1 MKRVDFAAIMQEP
14 VSSPERTSK
23 RQALK
28 SFASKLKRSTSKR
41 DSTVRC
47 ILIPCRIC
55 ASLTISKGDRSYGN
69 RRKSHLLDVPSV
81 VVESEPNILAEWGN
95 KKSSDLPRP
104 SRDSVAGQYFVGNI
118 SKPSQKSPRSSPK
131 QLSHDELVN
140 YFAGAPEFD
149 IRSLRPR
156 VSYRWKLDEESGEP
170 QDFIDV
176 GHGTF
181 EAATLRRRER
191 TRQLRDL
198 VAEDADNQ
206 IPMMEVP
213 NMMSLNGREPGTIG
227 LEYFLQM
234 PLADSKRCAE
244 YDDEAF
250 RSKRQLLITSPEDLE
265 LRPLNLEYLIHRLN
279 QINDSRRSKD
289 GNEQREKMRGE
300 QKAAELHTELFSN
313 LLSEPER
320 EEDDPPFTDVDAQ
333 VVALARVLVTT
344 RLWYDFSLVEHR
356 IRLGQILWP
365 CTDYEDDLTAAFERQ
380 SMPTERDILLLQI
393 TLACELLI
401 RVELSGFPTS
411 GFSRKLR
418 WDLVLAQRFLDSI
431 NIAPKISAEDESPYR
446 NSVLSIATFVTARES
461 LDEDRVDSLDESHA
475 EPIMYPRH
483 EKRQV
488 AGLLKFAETLAWPH
502 TEEIQERFAERV
514 RRHSRGTFS
523 VYGAPMGTPGQTAFG
538 QGNYSAQ
545 QKRPQASRTCTA
557 QSLQLLPASAYRADT
572 FDLGGW
578 LSRSWLTGFVL
589 PGESTSHLLISTL
602 LENSPAAVAA
612 LGDAANLYQGFV
624 YKSRSYWSKSCV
636 VGRVIAAANGA
647 TDCMGWISC
656 SSAPVDQKDG
666 WVNLE
671 VKDLPSSSTPR
682 ITDSTALAAD
692 SAFVPSEKIT
702 VTDVEFTWPVD
713 GFTVLGNEARYHGF
727 SLLPT
732 GTNFELRPTTPSDEP
747 CTEAHLAP
755 IPTSVAFLEFSTKRS
770 SAPVKVTLP
779 LLYDVHFISAT
790 PCFPN
795 ISRPST
801 PATIPAS
808 SKSRSGQ
815 HSRVA
820 STKELPLPPTH
831 PLHSSYALGVIPA
844 ATILADNFTDTI
856 QLGEGTVVL
865 DCRGTG
871 ELQLLARAW
880 CAKVGENAVVGRVG
894 KTCLGCCVREARG
907 LGVKVVIRV

>member
-1 MKRVDFAAIMQEP
+1 MEIHGLDKADFAALMQEP

-23 RQALK
+23 RQVIKA
-28 SFASKLKRSTSKR
+28 FASKLKRSTTKR
-41 DSTVRC
+41 GSPGVR
-47 ILIPCRIC
+47 
-55 ASLTISKGDRSYGN
+55 SH
-69 RRKSHLLDVPSV
+69 KSQLLDVPSV
-81 VVESEPNILAEWGN
+81 VVESQPNILAEWGS
-95 KKSSDLPRP
+95 KRSTELPRP
-104 SRDSVAGQYFVGNI
+104 SRDSVVGQYYVGNI
-118 SKPSQKSPRSSPK
+118 AKPSHNSPRSSPK
-131 QLSHDELVN
+131 QLSHEDLVN
-140 YFAGAPEFD
+140 YFAGAPEFE

-170 QDFIDV
+170 QDFVDV
-176 GHGTF
+176 SHRTF

-198 VAEDADNQ
+198 VAEDAEGQ

-213 NMMSLNGREPGTIG
+213 NMLSLNGNEPGTIG

-244 YDDEAF
+244 DEDEAF
-250 RSKRQLLITSPEDLE
+250 QAKRQLLATSPEDLE
-265 LRPLNLEYLIHRLN
+265 LRPLNLEYLIHRLRE
-279 QINDSRRSKD
+279 IGDSRHPRSTDEHHERKR
-289 GNEQREKMRGE
+289 GNRT
-300 QKAAELHTELFSN
+300 ADELHTELFSN
-313 LLSEPER
+313 LLVEPER
-320 EEDDPPFTDVDAQ
+320 EEDDPPFTNLEGQ

-344 RLWYDFSLVEHR
+344 KTWYDFSLVEHR

-365 CTDYEDDLTAAFERQ
+365 STDYDDESANDVEDPATP
-380 SMPTERDILLLQI
+380 SERDILLLQI
-393 TLACELLI
+393 ALACELLI

-431 NIAPKISAEDESPYR
+431 NIAPKTSAEDESPCR
-446 NSVLSIATFVTARES
+446 NSFMSIASFVTARES
-461 LDEDRVDSLDESHA
+461 LDEPRT
-475 EPIMYPRH
+475 EPIMFPRH

-488 AGLLKFAETLAWPH
+488 AGLLRFAEALAWPH

-514 RRHSRGTFS
+514 RRHSRDAGRFG
-523 VYGAPMGTPGQTAFG
+523 VYGAALGTPSQVLA
-538 QGNYSAQ
+538 QSNYFAQ
-545 QKRPQASRTCTA
+545 QKRPQVGRTATA
-557 QSLQLLPASAYRADT
+557 QSLQLLPASAYGADA

-602 LENSPAAVAA
+602 LENSPSAVAA

-656 SSAPVDQKDG
+656 SSAPVDQRDG
-666 WVNLE
+666 WANLE
-671 VKDLPSSSTPR
+671 VKDLPNSATPR
-682 ITDSTALAAD
+682 ISDSTVLAAD
-692 SAFVPSEKIT
+692 SAFIPDEKIT
-702 VTDVEFTWPVD
+702 VTDTEFTWPVD
-713 GFTVLGNEARYHGF
+713 GFTVLGNETQYLGF

-732 GTNFELRPTTPSDEP
+732 GTSFELSAAVASDELSP
-747 CTEAHLAP
+747 NDAHLAP
-755 IPTSVAFLEFSTKRS
+755 IPTSVACLEFSAKRNS
-770 SAPVKVTLP
+770 SSRPPTKVTLP

-801 PATIPAS
+801 PATTTS
-808 SKSRSGQ
+808 TSKSRSRSGTEAL
-815 HSRVA
+815 S
-820 STKELPLPPTH
+820 KELPAPPTH
-831 PLHSSYALGVIPA
+831 PLHCSYAVEIIPA
-844 ATILADNFTDTI
+844 ATILADDFTDTVH
-856 QLGEGTVVL
+856 LGDETVVL

-907 LGVKVVIRV
+907 LGVKVVIRI

>member
-1 MKRVDFAAIMQEP
+1 MI
-14 VSSPERTSK
+14 
-23 RQALK
+23 
-28 SFASKLKRSTSKR
+28 
-41 DSTVRC
+41 
-47 ILIPCRIC
+47 
-55 ASLTISKGDRSYGN
+55 G
-69 RRKSHLLDVPSV
+69 
-81 VVESEPNILAEWGN
+81 ESEPNILAEWGS
-95 KKSSDLPRP
+95 KRSSDLPRP
-104 SRDSVAGQYFVGNI
+104 SKDSVVGQYYVGNTV
-118 SKPSQKSPRSSPK
+118 KPSHKSPRSSPK

-140 YFAGAPEFD
+140 YFAGAPEFE

-170 QDFIDV
+170 QDFVDV
-176 GHGTF
+176 DHKTF

-213 NMMSLNGREPGTIG
+213 NMLSLNGIEPGTIG

-244 YDDEAF
+244 DEDEAF
-250 RSKRQLLITSPEDLE
+250 KSKRQLLVSSPERLE
-265 LRPLNLEYLIHRLN
+265 LRPLDLQYLIQRLGEIGN
-279 QINDSRRSKD
+279 SRHSRS
-289 GNEQREKMRGE
+289 NEQHRE
-300 QKAAELHTELFSN
+300 QKEQRVAKLHTELFTN
-313 LLSEPER
+313 LLTELER
-320 EEDDPPFTDVDAQ
+320 EEDDSPYTSLEGQ

-344 RLWYDFSLVEHR
+344 KLWYDFSLVEHR

-365 CTDYEDDLTAAFERQ
+365 STEYDEESVVDVEEASTP
-380 SMPTERDILLLQI
+380 SERDILLLQI

-418 WDLVLAQRFLDSI
+418 WDLVLAQRFLD
-431 NIAPKISAEDESPYR
+431 NVHIAPKATVEDEPPYR
-446 NSVLSIATFVTARES
+446 NSVMSIATFVTAREDLEGS
-461 LDEDRVDSLDESHA
+461 RV

-488 AGLLKFAETLAWPH
+488 AGLLRFAEALAWPH
-502 TEEIQERFAERV
+502 AEEIQDRFAERV
-514 RRHSRGTFS
+514 RRRSRDAGRYD
-523 VYGAPMGTPGQTAFG
+523 VYGAPLGTPSQTSS
-538 QGNYSAQ
+538 QNNYFVQ
-545 QKRPQASRTCTA
+545 QKRPQVSRTCTA
-557 QSLQLLPASAYRADT
+557 QSLQLLPASAYGADA

-647 TDCMGWISC
+647 ADCMGWISC
-656 SSAPVDQKDG
+656 SSAPVGQPNG

-671 VKDLPSSSTPR
+671 VKDLPGSSTPPN
-682 ITDSTALAAD
+682 TNLAAD
-692 SAFVPSEKIT
+692 SAFVPGEKT
-702 VTDVEFTWPVD
+702 SVADVEFTWPVD
-713 GFTVLGNEARYHGF
+713 GFAVLGNEAQYLGF

-732 GTNFELRPTTPSDEP
+732 GTSFELSTAPLDNLSKDSG
-747 CTEAHLAP
+747 AHLAP
-755 IPTSVAFLEFSTKRS
+755 VPTTVACLEFGTKRS
-770 SAPVKVTLP
+770 SRTVKVTLP
-779 LLYDVHFISAT
+779 LLYDVYFISAT

-795 ISRPST
+795 ISRPPS
-801 PATIPAS
+801 PATKPS
-808 SKSRSGQ
+808 STRSRSRSNTEGL
-815 HSRVA
+815 SN
-820 STKELPLPPTH
+820 KELPSPPTH
-831 PLHSSYALGVIPA
+831 PLHCSYAVEVIPA
-844 ATILADNFTDTI
+844 ATILADDFTDTAH
-856 QLGEGTVVL
+856 LGNETVVL

-894 KTCLGCCVREARG
+894 KTCLGCCVREASG

>member
-1 MKRVDFAAIMQEP
+1 MTKHVDFAAILQEP
-14 VSSPERTSK
+14 ISQQTSPERTSK

-41 DSTVRC
+41 DSQRSRC
-47 ILIPCRIC
+47 
-55 ASLTISKGDRSYGN
+55 
-69 RRKSHLLDVPSV
+69 KSQLLDVPSV
-81 VVESEPNILAEWGN
+81 VVESEPDILTEWGS
-95 KKSSDLPRP
+95 KRSSDLPRP
-104 SRDSVAGQYFVGNI
+104 SRDSVVGQYYIGNI
-118 SKPSQKSPRSSPK
+118 AKPSHKSPRSSPK
-131 QLSHDELVN
+131 QLGHEDLIN
-140 YFAGAPEFD
+140 YFAGAPEFA
-149 IRSLRPR
+149 IKSLRPR

-170 QDFIDV
+170 QDFVDV

-213 NMMSLNGREPGTIG
+213 NMMSLNGSEPGTIG

-234 PLADSKRCAE
+234 PLSDSKRCAE
-244 YDDEAF
+244 DDEETL
-250 RSKRQLLITSPEDLE
+250 RTKRQMLITSPEQLE
-265 LRPLNLEYLIHRLN
+265 LRRLNLEYMINRLRE
-279 QINDSRRSKD
+279 ISDSRHPRNSEHSERKS
-289 GNEQREKMRGE
+289 NE
-300 QKAAELHTELFSN
+300 QKAAEFHRELFSN
-313 LLSEPER
+313 LLTEPER
-320 EEDDPPFTDVDAQ
+320 EEDDPPFTDLDGQ

-365 CTDYEDDLTAAFERQ
+365 STDFDDESVVDVEGPT
-380 SMPTERDILLLQI
+380 MPSERDILLLQI

-431 NIAPKISAEDESPYR
+431 NIAPKIPTDAEIPYR
-446 NSVLSIATFVTARES
+446 NSVMSIATFVTARES
-461 LDEDRVDSLDESHA
+461 LDESRV
-475 EPIMYPRH
+475 EPILYPKH

-488 AGLLKFAETLAWPH
+488 QGLLKFAETLAWPH

-514 RRHSRGTFS
+514 RRHSRDAGRFN
-523 VYGAPMGTPGQTAFG
+523 VYGAPLGTPGQSPV
-538 QGNYSAQ
+538 QNNYF
-545 QKRPQASRTCTA
+545 QKRPQIGRTATA
-557 QSLQLLPASAYRADT
+557 QSLQLLPASAYGADS

-602 LENSPAAVAA
+602 LENSPSAVAA

-624 YKSRSYWSKSCV
+624 YKSRSYWSKSCI

-647 TDCMGWISC
+647 TDCMGWVSC
-656 SSAPVDQKDG
+656 SSAPVDQQDG

-671 VKDLPSSSTPR
+671 VKDLPSSTTPR
-682 ITDSTALAAD
+682 IADSSALAAD
-692 SAFVPSEKIT
+692 SAFVPGEKSTIT
-702 VTDVEFTWPVD
+702 DTEFAWPVD
-713 GFTVLGNEARYHGF
+713 GLIVLGNEARYHGF

-732 GTNFELRPTTPSDEP
+732 GTSFELSAALPSDDN
-747 CTEAHLAP
+747 TNDNAHLAP
-755 IPTSVAFLEFSTKRS
+755 IPTAVACLDFSAKRS
-770 SAPVKVTLP
+770 SQPKKVTLP

-801 PATIPAS
+801 PATNTS
-808 SKSRSGQ
+808 SPKSRSRT
-815 HSRVA
+815 HSRVP
-820 STKELPLPPTH
+820 SFKELPQPPTH
-831 PLHSSYALGVIPA
+831 PLHCSYTIEVIPA
-844 ATILADNFTDTI
+844 ATILADDFTDTVH
-856 QLGEGTVVL
+856 LGDETVVL

-894 KTCLGCCVREARG
+894 KTCLGCCVREASG

>member
-1 MKRVDFAAIMQEP
+1 MELHGLDKADFAAIMREP

-23 RQALK
+23 RQVLK
-28 SFASKLKRSTSKR
+28 NFASKLKRSTSR
-41 DSTVRC
+41 RGS
-47 ILIPCRIC
+47 L
-55 ASLTISKGDRSYGN
+55 ASEHSLN
-69 RRKSHLLDVPSV
+69 RRKSQLLNVPSV
-81 VVESEPNILAEWGN
+81 IVESEPSILTEWGS
-95 KKSSDLPRP
+95 KRSSDLPRP
-104 SRDSVAGQYFVGNI
+104 SKDSVVGQYYVGNTVK
-118 SKPSQKSPRSSPK
+118 STHKSPRSSPK

-170 QDFIDV
+170 QDFVDV

-181 EAATLRRRER
+181 EAATLRHRER

-213 NMMSLNGREPGTIG
+213 NMLSLNGIEPGTIG

-234 PLADSKRCAE
+234 PLADSKRSAE
-244 YDDEAF
+244 DEDEAF
-250 RSKRQLLITSPEDLE
+250 RSKRQLLVTSPERLE
-265 LRPLNLEYLIHRLN
+265 LRPLDLEYLVHRLGE
-279 QINDSRRSKD
+279 IGDSRHTGSNDEHHERKR
-289 GNEQREKMRGE
+289 NEQTT
-300 QKAAELHTELFSN
+300 AELHTGLFSN
-313 LLSEPER
+313 LLTEPER
-320 EEDDPPFTDVDAQ
+320 EEDDPPFTNLEGQ

-344 RLWYDFSLVEHR
+344 KLWYDFSLVEHR

-365 CTDYEDDLTAAFERQ
+365 SAEYDEESVIDVEE
-380 SMPTERDILLLQI
+380 PTTPSERDILLLQLA
-393 TLACELLI
+393 LACELLI

-418 WDLVLAQRFLDSI
+418 WDLVLAQRFLD
-431 NIAPKISAEDESPYR
+431 NVHIAPKGTVDNETPYR
-446 NSVLSIATFVTARES
+446 NSVMSIATFVTAREDLEGS
-461 LDEDRVDSLDESHA
+461 RV

-488 AGLLKFAETLAWPH
+488 AGLLKFAEALAWPH
-502 TEEIQERFAERV
+502 TEEIQDRFAERV
-514 RRHSRGTFS
+514 RRHSRDAGRYG
-523 VYGAPMGTPGQTAFG
+523 VYGAPLGTPNQNAN
-538 QGNYSAQ
+538 QSNYFVQ
-545 QKRPQASRTCTA
+545 QKRPQVSRTCTA
-557 QSLQLLPASAYRADT
+557 QSLQLLPASAYGADT

-602 LENSPAAVAA
+602 LENSPSAVAA
-612 LGDAANLYQGFV
+612 LGDAANLYQGFI

-647 TDCMGWISC
+647 ADCMGWISC

-671 VKDLPSSSTPR
+671 VKDLPGSTNSP
-682 ITDSTALAAD
+682 STTLAAD
-692 SAFVPSEKIT
+692 SAVVPGEKT
-702 VTDVEFTWPVD
+702 SVTDVEFTWPVD
-713 GFTVLGNEARYHGF
+713 GFAVLGNEARYLGF

-732 GTNFELRPTTPSDEP
+732 GTSFELSAAPSDNSG
-747 CTEAHLAP
+747 AQLAP
-755 IPTSVAFLEFSTKRS
+755 VPTAVACLEFGTKRNS
-770 SAPVKVTLP
+770 RPAKVTLP

-795 ISRPST
+795 ISRPPSPVT
-801 PATIPAS
+801 KTS
-808 SKSRSGQ
+808 LTKSRSG
-815 HSRVA
+815 SNTEGSA
-820 STKELPLPPTH
+820 NKELPSPPTH
-831 PLHSSYALGVIPA
+831 PLHCSYAVDIVPA
-844 ATILADNFTDTI
+844 ATILADDFTDTVH
-856 QLGEGTVVL
+856 LGDETVVL

-894 KTCLGCCVREARG
+894 KTCLGCCVREASG
-907 LGVKVVIRV
+907 LGVKVVIRI

>member
-1 MKRVDFAAIMQEP
+1 
-14 VSSPERTSK
+14 
-23 RQALK
+23 
-28 SFASKLKRSTSKR
+28 
-41 DSTVRC
+41 
-47 ILIPCRIC
+47 
-55 ASLTISKGDRSYGN
+55 
-69 RRKSHLLDVPSV
+69 V
-81 VVESEPNILAEWGN
+81 VVESEPSILAEWGS
-95 KKSSDLPRP
+95 KKLSSDLPRP
-104 SRDSVAGQYFVGNI
+104 SRDSVVGQYYVGNI
-118 SKPSQKSPRSSPK
+118 MKPSHKSPRSSPK
-131 QLSHDELVN
+131 QLSHEELIN
-140 YFAGAPEFD
+140 YFAGAPEFE

-170 QDFIDV
+170 QDFVDV
-176 GHGTF
+176 SHRTF

-198 VAEDADNQ
+198 VAEDAEGQ

-213 NMMSLNGREPGTIG
+213 NMLSLNGNEPGTIG

-244 YDDEAF
+244 DEDEAF
-250 RSKRQLLITSPEDLE
+250 QAKRQMLATTPEDLE
-265 LRPLNLEYLIHRLN
+265 LRSLNLEYLIHRLG
-279 QINDSRRSKD
+279 QIGDSRHSRSSDEHPERKCNKRSPD
-289 GNEQREKMRGE
+289 
-300 QKAAELHTELFSN
+300 ELHTELFSN
-313 LLSEPER
+313 LLVEPER
-320 EEDDPPFTDVDAQ
+320 EEDDPQFTSLEGQ

-344 RLWYDFSLVEHR
+344 KLWYDFSLVEHR

-365 CTDYEDDLTAAFERQ
+365 STDYDDDYASDIEEPMTP
-380 SMPTERDILLLQI
+380 SERDVLLLQI
-393 TLACELLI
+393 ALACELLV

-431 NIAPKISAEDESPYR
+431 NIAPKTSAEDENLYR
-446 NSVLSIATFVTARES
+446 NSLMSISSFVTARES
-461 LDEDRVDSLDESHA
+461 LDEKHV
-475 EPIMYPRH
+475 EPIMYPKH

-488 AGLLKFAETLAWPH
+488 AGLLKFAEALAWPH

-514 RRHSRGTFS
+514 RRHSRDAGRFG
-523 VYGAPMGTPGQTAFG
+523 VYGAPLGTPSQMPTQSSYF
-538 QGNYSAQ
+538 AQ
-545 QKRPQASRTCTA
+545 QKRPQAGRTTTA
-557 QSLQLLPASAYRADT
+557 QSLQLLPASAYGADT

-602 LENSPAAVAA
+602 LENSPSAVAA

-656 SSAPVDQKDG
+656 SSAPVDQRDG
-666 WVNLE
+666 WANLE
-671 VKDLPSSSTPR
+671 VKDLPNSATPR
-682 ITDSTALAAD
+682 ISDSTVLATDSAL
-692 SAFVPSEKIT
+692 VPGDKTT
-702 VTDVEFTWPVD
+702 VTDAEFTWPVD
-713 GFTVLGNEARYHGF
+713 GFTVLGNEARYLGF

-732 GTNFELRPTTPSDEP
+732 GTSFELSPATQSDEFSNDND
-747 CTEAHLAP
+747 AHLAP
-755 IPTSVAFLEFSTKRS
+755 IPTSVACLEFSAKRS
-770 SAPVKVTLP
+770 SRPSKVTLP

-801 PATIPAS
+801 PTTNTS
-808 SKSRSGQ
+808 STKSRSRSGTEAL
-815 HSRVA
+815 SN
-820 STKELPLPPTH
+820 KELPAPPTH
-831 PLHSSYALGVIPA
+831 PLHCSYAIEVIPV
-844 ATILADNFTDTI
+844 ATILADDFTDTI
-856 QLGEGTVVL
+856 HLGDETVVL

-880 CAKVGENAVVGRVG
+880 CAKVGENAVVGRAG

-907 LGVKVVIRV
+907 LGVKVVIRI

>member
-1 MKRVDFAAIMQEP
+1 LT
-14 VSSPERTSK
+14 TSDNSLINL
-23 RQALK
+23 QGG
-28 SFASKLKRSTSKR
+28 RSQHRHK
-41 DSTVRC
+41 
-47 ILIPCRIC
+47 
-55 ASLTISKGDRSYGN
+55 N
-69 RRKSHLLDVPSV
+69 QLLDVPSV
-81 VVESEPNILAEWGN
+81 VIESEPDILAEWGA
-95 KKSSDLPRP
+95 KKRSTELPRP
-104 SRDSVAGQYFVGNI
+104 SRDSVVGQYYVGNI
-118 SKPSQKSPRSSPK
+118 VKPSHKSPRSSPK
-131 QLSHDELVN
+131 QLSHEELIN
-140 YFAGAPEFD
+140 YFAGAPEFE

-176 GHGTF
+176 SHRTF

-198 VAEDADNQ
+198 VAEDAEGQ

-213 NMMSLNGREPGTIG
+213 NMLSLNGNELGTIG

-234 PLADSKRCAE
+234 PLADSNRCAE
-244 YDDEAF
+244 DEDEAF
-250 RSKRQLLITSPEDLE
+250 QAKRQMLVTSPEHLE
-265 LRPLNLEYLIHRLN
+265 LRPLNLEYLIHRLGE
-279 QINDSRRSKD
+279 IGDSRHSRSNEEDCEKKRSKRTAD
-289 GNEQREKMRGE
+289 
-300 QKAAELHTELFSN
+300 ELHTELFSN
-313 LLSEPER
+313 LLAEPER
-320 EEDDPPFTDVDAQ
+320 EEDDPPFTTLEAQ

-344 RLWYDFSLVEHR
+344 KLWYDFSLVEHR

-365 CTDYEDDLTAAFERQ
+365 STDYDDDSAIDVEE
-380 SMPTERDILLLQI
+380 PTTPSERDILLLQI
-393 TLACELLI
+393 SLACELLI

-431 NIAPKISAEDESPYR
+431 NIAPKISAEDGDSYR
-446 NSVLSIATFVTARES
+446 NSVMSIASFVTARES
-461 LDEDRVDSLDESHA
+461 LDETRV

-488 AGLLKFAETLAWPH
+488 AGLLKFAEALAWPH
-502 TEEIQERFAERV
+502 AEEIQERFAERV
-514 RRHSRGTFS
+514 RRHSRDAGRFG
-523 VYGAPMGTPGQTAFG
+523 VYGAPLGTPGHMATQSSYF
-538 QGNYSAQ
+538 AQ
-545 QKRPQASRTCTA
+545 QKRPQVGRTTTA
-557 QSLQLLPASAYRADT
+557 QSMQLLPASAYGADA

-602 LENSPAAVAA
+602 LENSPSAVVA

-647 TDCMGWISC
+647 SDCMGWISC
-656 SSAPVDQKDG
+656 SSAPVGERDG
-666 WVNLE
+666 WANLE
-671 VKDLPSSSTPR
+671 VKDLPNSTTPR
-682 ITDSTALAAD
+682 ISDSTVLATDSAL
-692 SAFVPSEKIT
+692 VPGDKTT
-702 VTDVEFTWPVD
+702 VTDAEFIWPVD
-713 GFTVLGNEARYHGF
+713 GFTVLGNEAQYLGF

-732 GTNFELRPTTPSDEP
+732 GTSFELSPTTPSNEFTNND
-747 CTEAHLAP
+747 AHLSP
-755 IPTSVAFLEFSTKRS
+755 IPTSVACLEFSAKRS
-770 SAPVKVTLP
+770 SRPSKVTLP

-801 PATIPAS
+801 PTINTS
-808 SKSRSGQ
+808 STKSRSRSGTE
-815 HSRVA
+815 A
-820 STKELPLPPTH
+820 LSTKELPAPPTH
-831 PLHSSYALGVIPA
+831 PLHCSYVIEIIPV
-844 ATILADNFTDTI
+844 ATILADDFTDTVH
-856 QLGEGTVVL
+856 LGDETVVL

-880 CAKVGENAVVGRVG
+880 CAKVGENAVVGRAG

-907 LGVKVVIRV
+907 LGVKVVIRI